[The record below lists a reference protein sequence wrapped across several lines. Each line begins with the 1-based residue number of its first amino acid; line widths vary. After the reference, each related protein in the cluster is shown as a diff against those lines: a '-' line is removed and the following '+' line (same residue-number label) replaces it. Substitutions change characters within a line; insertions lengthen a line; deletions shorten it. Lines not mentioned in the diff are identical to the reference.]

1 MDIMQRELSPQFQLP
16 HLASNPDYCF
26 PAGRGMYPLPP
37 GTSPIL
43 GVEFSGTVEEAGSSD
58 FKKGD
63 PV

>member
-1 MDIMQRELSPQFQLP
+1 
-16 HLASNPDYCF
+16 
-26 PAGRGMYPLPP
+26 MYPLPP